1 MQAGLVGALGPTAQ
15 RDGRE
20 SCRFGL
26 TGPPLISATADPA
39 APARLAPRISLS
51 HPTLDLII
59 YHLSTAATSHQGQG
73 PLNEFLM
80 KLA

>member
-39 APARLAPRISLS
+39 APARLAPRIPLSLIQR
-51 HPTLDLII
+51 LI
-59 YHLSTAATSHQGQG
+59 
-73 PLNEFLM
+73 
-80 KLA
+80 